1 MMKRGKFLVL
11 LFTIAAAAA
20 FAPSL
25 LAGSGIIYVAPGGTG
40 DGTGWSSP
48 TTLDKALAATDAS
61 EVWLKAGSYDATGLE
76 IDRSVTLRGGFAGT
90 ETAADKRSL
99 RANVTTLKSSGKDRV
114 LTVSG
119 DAAVS
124 LDALAI
130 TGGSADLGGGIYNA
144 GTLSVTR
151 CTIKDNQA
159 TEIGGGVYNTGTLY
173 MTNCTVSK
181 NIASRSGGGV
191 CGMFDVSSG
200 TSNYIANCTFYE
212 NKTISGSDS
221 QGGGIYDIN
230 AKIVNSIFWNN
241 TAAGNASFNASTA
254 YNCIASADTYS
265 AATSSGM
272 INSDPKLSSSTVGNG
287 YYELAA
293 DSPAIDKGLPVG
305 AHDGCVVPADDQRGM
320 TRPQGSGVDI
330 GAYEYY
336 AATVTVDALAQDKLN
351 TAIAATNSVAS
362 VDFSVAG
369 LPQIPTTGF
378 TIPVVNGTTTS
389 TATCSIMSAI
399 SSAQMTAAAI
409 DQTFAP
415 ANIEPFDN
423 KKGIMYTVSTDE
435 IEPRIDKSEMLPT
448 TATIK
453 LSSADVQAVLD
464 KVVKRGGA
472 RLDPA
477 KVRKD
482 PSVYATDLF
491 YVLLIQKH
499 LTDTDT
505 KNRYVTLVP
514 DILSAAEA
522 ENMGI
527 LTLAPDGSGGIT
539 VTLKYYVAD
548 AWVNGEAVVQDG
560 NLIVGDGCK
569 NGKIV
574 DPVWVNMVADES
586 PGSGS
591 SGGCAAGFGALA
603 LLAVLPLFAAHRKH
617 S

>member
-48 TTLDKALAATDAS
+48 TTLDKALTTTDAS
-61 EVWLKAGSYDATGLE
+61 EVWLKAGTYDATGLE

-130 TGGSADLGGGIYNA
+130 TGGSADLGGGIYNEH
-144 GTLSVTR
+144 GSLSVMR
-151 CTIKDNQA
+151 CSI
-159 TEIGGGVYNTGTLY
+159 
-173 MTNCTVSK
+173 
-181 NIASRSGGGV
+181 
-191 CGMFDVSSG
+191 
-200 TSNYIANCTFYE
+200 SNNSANM
-212 NKTISGSDS
+212 
-221 QGGGIYDIN
+221 GGGIYSRGALSAVNSTFSDNSASVSGGGIFTVECPSV
-230 AKIVNSIFWNN
+230 IVNCTFTNNKATGTGDTSVGGLAGYGQTTVANSIFWSNS
-241 TAAGNASFNASTA
+241 AANPSTSSFAANSA
-254 YNCIASADTYS
+254 YNCIASTDTYS
-265 AATSSGM
+265 ATSSGM
-272 INSDPKLSSSTVGNG
+272 INSDHKLSSSTVGNG

-369 LPQIPTTGF
+369 LPQIPTTGI

-399 SSAQMTAAAI
+399 SSAQMTAVAI

-453 LSSADVQAVLD
+453 LSSADVQTVLD

-472 RLDPA
+472 RLDPV
-477 KVRKD
+477 KVRKN

-548 AWVNGEAVVQDG
+548 AWVNGEAVVQNG
-560 NLIVGDGCK
+560 NLIVGDGCR

-574 DPVWVNMVADES
+574 DHVWVNMVADES
-586 PGSGS
+586 SGSGS